1 MLNFMVNAFID
12 TIQGSKKQ
20 FIATFVTHDKLA
32 TIMEDFVDAQ
42 TAYTK
47 SIVNTGI
54 DTATKLAK
62 LATSKEYFGGK

>member
-1 MLNFMVNAFID
+1 MLNFMANALID

-32 TIMEDFVDAQ
+32 TIMEEFVDAQ

-47 SIVNTGI
+47 AAVATGI
-54 DTATKLAK
+54 ETATKLSK
-62 LATSKEYFGGK
+62 LATSKEYFGGM